1 MTATTKIDADGRY
14 IDPAFAALD
23 YYDRKDV
30 EREELR
36 EEYYPAGA
44 LFGQAFAATTGDLEE
59 RFHAARA
66 AIAEAFPKTWMRDL
80 AECFYPV
87 RLNHFHGAV

>member
-1 MTATTKIDADGRY
+1 MTGTTKIDADGRY
-14 IDPAFAALD
+14 IDPAFAALN

-36 EEYYPAGA
+36 NEYYRTSA
-44 LFGQAFAATTGDLEE
+44 LFGQTFAATTGDLEE
-59 RFHAARA
+59 RFHAARV
-66 AIAEAFPKTWMRDL
+66 AIAQAFPKTWMRDL

-87 RLNHFHGAV
+87 WLNHFRGTV